1 MFSYFQCLFH
11 CSVRWIKKDLTV
23 FIIACPAYV
32 FLKTLTESLLN
43 FRSLSFE
50 VNLMCCVK
58 EKYSN
63 LILIFFILIS
73 LALPSQCLLPVYI
86 LGIRGGTF
94 PFLHTFISI
103 DCWVSDNAIQ
113 PSVRWYLPGVSIC
126 ISNIWWHW
134 PLFRWFVFK
143 GESSSPLKIGFW

>member
-1 MFSYFQCLFH
+1 M
-11 CSVRWIKKDLTV
+11 RWIKRDLAI
-23 FIIACPAYV
+23 FIITCPAYV

-103 DCWVSDNAIQ
+103 VCLLSFRQCHSAFCEVIPSWGFNLYLYIFSDIDLFSGDLLSRVSPAHLSRLASGNSA
-113 PSVRWYLPGVSIC
+113 
-126 ISNIWWHW
+126 
-134 PLFRWFVFK
+134 LF
-143 GESSSPLKIGFW
+143 